1 MRNFR
6 NLWIIE
12 KITLLVY
19 LFFSRLKLFS
29 VIYYFFFNKSFQ
41 NEFYGILR
49 GKVAFNMREV
59 NYFQL
64 RRNIHRIEKG
74 LLMKPRRDIFA
85 KDYIIDT
92 VTLFHLAIKVN
103 EVNKEEEIQWAF
115 DVLTKY
121 FEVVRD
127 DPIILRARN
136 NFNNSANVKRFE
148 NNLYI
153 PYCRTTNKN
162 DIPDYKSLLNL
173 SIQRRSVR
181 WYLDKPVPRDLIDDA
196 LKIANF
202 APSACNRQPYYYKII
217 DDLELVRKVAK
228 IPLGTGGYGHNIK
241 TLALLI
247 GDLSAF
253 RFERDRH
260 LIYIDAS
267 LSAMAFMYALETLNL
282 SSCPIN
288 WGEVPKLESRMRKLV
303 KLKPYERIIMLISI
317 GFADLSG
324 KVAYSKK
331 KSMDEL
337 RKYE

>member
-74 LLMKPRRDIFA
+74 LLMKPRRNVFA
-85 KDYIIDT
+85 KDYINDT

-103 EVNKEEEIQWAF
+103 EDNKEEELEWAF

-121 FEVVRD
+121 FKIIKD
-127 DPIILRARN
+127 DPIIMEAYRK
-136 NFNNSANVKRFE
+136 FNQISYVKRCKSELF
-148 NNLYI
+148 I
-153 PYCRTTNKN
+153 PYIRENHN
-162 DIPDYKSLLNL
+162 VGIPEYESLLKL
-173 SIQRRSVR
+173 ALRRRSVR
-181 WYLDKPVPRDLIDDA
+181 WYLNKAVSRDLIDKA
-196 LKIANF
+196 LKIANLS
-202 APSACNRQPYYYKII
+202 PSACNRQPYYYRII
-217 DDLELVRKVAK
+217 KNSELVKKVVK
-228 IPLGTGGYGHNIK
+228 IPLGTGGYEHNIG
-241 TLALLI
+241 TIALLI
-247 GDLSAF
+247 GDLSALKHD
-253 RFERDRH
+253 RDRH

-288 WGEVPKLESRMRKLV
+288 WGENPKLECRIRKLV
-303 KLKPYERIIMLISI
+303 KLEPYERIIMLISI
-317 GFADLSG
+317 GFPDPSG
-324 KVAYSKK
+324 KVAFSKK
-331 KSMDEL
+331 KSLDEL
-337 RKYE
+337 RRYE